1 MEENVHESIDNEY
14 KRKSDEMFHSSLIDQ
29 FVKLVNPVLPTS
41 MLENY
46 LNNIVNEVKQN
57 QNNQNADEVQIREQ
71 YQQFAENN

>member
-1 MEENVHESIDNEY
+1 
-14 KRKSDEMFHSSLIDQ
+14 MFHSSLIDQ

-57 QNNQNADEVQIREQ
+57 QNNQNADEVQIRQQ
-71 YQQFAENN
+71 YQQFEDNRYVKRTFKN